1 MSGPECC
8 SNPPN
13 LSSTSGSGS
22 VIELAGLKTYVSG
35 SSTSKPA
42 ILLVSDV
49 YGYESPTL
57 RKLADKVANAGFYVV
72 VPDFMHGEPYDPNNV
87 EKPLS
92 VWLNMHNTD
101 RGFEDAK
108 PVIAALKSQGITTF
122 GAAGFCWGAKVVV
135 ELTKS
140 AYIQAA
146 VLLHP
151 SLTTLDDM
159 KEVKVPMAILG
170 AEVDKNS
177 PPELMRQF
185 GEILKSAKVKS
196 LVKIF
201 PGVAHG
207 WSVRYK
213 AEDEFSVKSAEEAH
227 QDMLDWFLAHIK

>member
-13 LSSTSGSGS
+13 LSSSSGSGS
-22 VIELAGLKTYVSG
+22 VIQLAGLKTYVSG
-35 SSTSKPA
+35 SSHSKLA

-49 YGYESPTL
+49 FGYESPNL

-72 VPDFMHGEPYDPNNV
+72 VPDFMHGEPYDPDNV
-87 EKPLS
+87 ENPIS
-92 VWLNMHNTD
+92 VWLNRHNTD

-108 PVIAALKSQGITTF
+108 PVIAALKSQGKTTV

-135 ELTKS
+135 ELAKS
-140 AYIQAA
+140 AHIQAA

-159 KEVKVPMAILG
+159 KEVKAPMAILG
-170 AEVDKNS
+170 AEIDKNS

-185 GEILKSAKVKS
+185 GEILVSNNVKS
-196 LVKIF
+196 FVKIF

-207 WSVRYK
+207 WAVRYK
-213 AEDEFSVKSAEEAH
+213 AEDESAVKSAEEAH
-227 QDMLDWFLAHIK
+227 KDMLEWFLAHIK